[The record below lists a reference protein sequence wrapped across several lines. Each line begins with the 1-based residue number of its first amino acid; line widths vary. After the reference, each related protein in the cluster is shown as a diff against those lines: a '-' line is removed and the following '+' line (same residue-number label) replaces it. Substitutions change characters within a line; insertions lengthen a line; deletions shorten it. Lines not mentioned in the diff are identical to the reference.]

1 MSGSSVSD
9 SCVSGSSLPRLLLL
23 ATGGT
28 IAGRASDV
36 ISLNRYSAGDIAAE
50 ELLQSVPQLKQLAEI
65 EVEQIANVDSADLT
79 FAHWQSLVTR
89 LREALAADPDLA
101 GVVITH
107 GTNTMEETAWLL
119 HLLIDDPRPVVL
131 VGAMR
136 PATALSAD
144 GPLNLFQAVQVA
156 VSPEACGQGV
166 LVVMD
171 GQIYGPRDVTKV
183 ATQGVGA
190 FASPGSGPL
199 GWVDDAGVHL
209 PMASAS
215 RQVPFAE
222 LAFPE
227 QWPQVVIVYGCVE
240 PEPLMLTACLK
251 AGVQGL
257 VFTGTGS
264 GQLSVG
270 ERCALETWS
279 GPRPLM
285 LRANRCGFGPV
296 HHHPDDERFGTLPAG
311 RLSPQKAR
319 VLLLLASIAGLD
331 RAELGALTSQ
341 RQLVS

>member
-36 ISLNRYSAGDIAAE
+36 ISLNHYSAGVIAGE

-65 EVEQIANVDSADLT
+65 EVEQIANVDSADLN
-79 FAHWQSLVTR
+79 FAHWQRLVTR
-89 LREALAADPDLA
+89 VREALAADLDLC

-107 GTNTMEETAWLL
+107 GTNTLEETAWLL
-119 HLLIDDPRPVVL
+119 QLLINDPRPVVL

-171 GQIYGPRDVTKV
+171 GWIHSACEVTKV

-190 FASPGSGPL
+190 FESPDVGPL

-209 PMASAS
+209 TPARSD
-215 RQVPFAE
+215 RPVPFAHLQ
-222 LAFPE
+222 LAEP
-227 QWPQVVIVYGCVE
+227 WPQVAILHGCVE
-240 PEPLMLTACLK
+240 PPSALIPALLS
-251 AGVQGL
+251 AGVHGL
-257 VFTGTGS
+257 VFTGTGA
-264 GQLSVG
+264 GQLSAH
-270 ERCALETWS
+270 ERRALEDWT
-279 GPRPLM
+279 GPLPLM
-285 LRANRCGFGPV
+285 LRANRCGSGPV
-296 HHHPDDERFGTLPAG
+296 HHRGQFARLGLVPAG

-319 VLLLLASIAGLD
+319 VLLLLALMAGLD
-331 RAELGALTSQ
+331 RA
-341 RQLVS
+341 QLADLI